1 MPPNS
6 SEQPQTPVPSP
17 APESVVEFDLSEVTS
32 RLRENRLLIGALAL
46 IGAALSVGYTII
58 QEPVYETRASIIL
71 PVLQANRP
79 GLLGGLAG
87 GGSTLD
93 MLAAIMQSDRADN
106 AVLKDLPLTK
116 RQLKA
121 ARDIQTDARAN
132 IVKINVQNP
141 DPELT
146 RTIAQR
152 TIDTLRAL
160 DDELRGAPRLQSLNR
175 IKQSLDERNKA
186 LEAAENR
193 LRDFREGALV
203 DGDLTNE
210 FKALLR
216 TKEAEAAST
225 RSAVA
230 DLKNRLAS
238 AAKLGDRLSLEAEP
252 AKTLRNQLR
261 EAQVDL
267 TSKRSILGPENPEVV
282 EAQAKVDAL
291 SDKVQ
296 KEITGYLGAVD
307 RSIVGGSDPEGL
319 ASLETKRVML
329 EAEAEALRD
338 VVQRIPEESFQIR
351 MLEARA
357 ETLRLVVQQLEGQLE
372 TARVEL
378 AVDPQ
383 AWTVLDAP
391 HTLPDPVN
399 KSLSRATFLG
409 AFVGLAIG
417 LFLALRKK
425 RPPAQPPQT
434 A

>member
-6 SEQPQTPVPSP
+6 PEEPQTKAPRP

-32 RLRENRLLIGALAL
+32 RLRANRLLI
-46 IGAALSVGYTII
+46 AALTTLAAGASIVYTLV
-58 QEPVYETRASIIL
+58 QEPVFETRASIIL
-71 PVLQANRP
+71 PVLQSNRP

-116 RQLKA
+116 RQLNS
-121 ARDIQTDARAN
+121 ARDIQTDSKAN
-132 IVKINVQNP
+132 IVKIRVQNK
-141 DPELT
+141 DAELT
-146 RTIAQR
+146 RTLAQR

-160 DDELRGAPRLQSLNR
+160 DDELRGKPRLQSLKS
-175 IKQSLDERNKA
+175 IEQSLADRNKS
-186 LEAAENR
+186 LEDAEDR
-193 LRDFREGALV
+193 LREFREGAVV

-216 TKEAEAAST
+216 TKEAEAASA

-230 DLKNRLAS
+230 DLKRRLAS
-238 AAKLGDRLSLEAEP
+238 AANLGDRLSLDAEP

-261 EAQVDL
+261 EAQVEL

-282 EAQAKVDAL
+282 EAQAKVNAL

-296 KEITGYLGAVD
+296 KEISGYLGAVD
-307 RSIVGGSDPEGL
+307 RSVVGGSDPEGL

-329 EAEAEALRD
+329 EAEAEALRE
-338 VVQRIPEESFQIR
+338 VVRRIPEESFQIR

-399 KSLSRATFLG
+399 KSLSRAAFLG
-409 AFVGLAIG
+409 AFIGLAIG

-425 RPPAQPPQT
+425 QPAN
-434 A
+434 